1 MKILKW
7 GKIECKSVIINI
19 VLVKGD
25 NLFLK
30 LRGKKLK
37 NIIIVVERVLIK

>member
-1 MKILKW
+1 MKISKW
-7 GKIECKSVIINI
+7 GKIECKSVIINT

-25 NLFLK
+25 NLLLK

-37 NIIIVVERVLIK
+37 NTITVVERALIK

>member
-7 GKIECKSVIINI
+7 GKIECKKSVIIN
-19 VLVKGD
+19 

-30 LRGKKLK
+30 LRGKIEKY
-37 NIIIVVERVLIK
+37 NYRS

>member
-1 MKILKW
+1 MGEKQNVRRVLLLIL
-7 GKIECKSVIINI
+7 SV
-19 VLVKGD
+19 VKGD